1 MKKHIPNTITCCN
14 LISGCIATYFAFLGN
29 YELALLFIV
38 IGAVFDFFDGMSAR
52 LLGVSS
58 PIGKELDSLADDIT
72 FGFAPSAIIFNYLS
86 TFHIHLLFVPFLAFV
101 MAAFSALRL
110 AKFNLDERQ
119 ALGFIGLPTPA
130 NALFWGSLIAG
141 AGEWISSWEYA
152 PYHFSNGEKH
162 RRIVMMSGS
171 ADLFTDDEMMFVLGH
186 ELGHMAC
193 GHKPY
198 HMLLETFYMPFV
210 NDAAF
215 KAWASII
222 KLPLMEWY
230 RISDYTADRMGLL
243 CCQDINA
250 AITTMI
256 KKAGLPKKCYN
267 NIDVQGFIQQ
277 AREFEE
283 KFTDTMDRVVKV
295 LSIRSAEFPWL
306 VVRAGK
312 LYDWYH
318 SDEYKQ
324 IIDKN

>member
-1 MKKHIPNTITCCN
+1 MAQRKILRNLDYQAIMHPDDKKTVDWLNGLKVPYTTNWEFVREIARHPADHNIREWYDIFMAGVEYYTFQDFLRVTTSKYREAYNEVENQGEGINITNESLPKMYQQLVDACQ
-14 LISGCIATYFAFLGN
+14 I
-29 YELALLFIV
+29 
-38 IGAVFDFFDGMSAR
+38 
-52 LLGVSS
+52 LGVNEV
-58 PIGKELDSLADDIT
+58 PT
-72 FGFAPSAIIFNYLS
+72 YS
-86 TFHIHLLFVPFLAFV
+86 T
-101 MAAFSALRL
+101 
-110 AKFNLDERQ
+110 D
-119 ALGFIGLPTPA
+119 
-130 NALFWGSLIAG
+130 
-141 AGEWISSWEYA
+141 WEYA

-171 ADLFTDDEMMFVLGH
+171 ADLFSDDEMMFVLGH

-256 KKAGLPKKCYN
+256 KKAGLPKKCYDK
-267 NIDVQGFIQQ
+267 IDVQGFIQQ
-277 AREFEE
+277 ARDFEE
-283 KFTDTMDRVVKV
+283 NFTDTMDRVVKV

>member
-1 MKKHIPNTITCCN
+1 MTQRKILHNLDYQAIMYPDDKKTVDWLNGLKVPYTTNWEFVREIARHPTDHNIREWYDIFMAGVEYYTFQDFLRVTTSKYREAYNEVENQGEGINITNESLPKMHQQLVDACQ
-14 LISGCIATYFAFLGN
+14 I
-29 YELALLFIV
+29 
-38 IGAVFDFFDGMSAR
+38 
-52 LLGVSS
+52 LGVNEI
-58 PIGKELDSLADDIT
+58 PT
-72 FGFAPSAIIFNYLS
+72 YS
-86 TFHIHLLFVPFLAFV
+86 T
-101 MAAFSALRL
+101 
-110 AKFNLDERQ
+110 D
-119 ALGFIGLPTPA
+119 
-130 NALFWGSLIAG
+130 
-141 AGEWISSWEYA
+141 WEYA

>member
-1 MKKHIPNTITCCN
+1 MAQRKILHNLDYRAIMHPDDKKTVDWLNGLKVPYTTNWEFVREIARHPTDHNIREWYDIFMAGVEYYTFQDFLRVTTSKYREAYNEVENQGEGINITNESLPKMHQQLVDACQ
-14 LISGCIATYFAFLGN
+14 I
-29 YELALLFIV
+29 
-38 IGAVFDFFDGMSAR
+38 
-52 LLGVSS
+52 LGV
-58 PIGKELDSLADDIT
+58 KEIPT
-72 FGFAPSAIIFNYLS
+72 YS
-86 TFHIHLLFVPFLAFV
+86 T
-101 MAAFSALRL
+101 
-110 AKFNLDERQ
+110 D
-119 ALGFIGLPTPA
+119 
-130 NALFWGSLIAG
+130 
-141 AGEWISSWEYA
+141 WEYA

-230 RISDYTADRMGLL
+230 RMSDYTADRMGLL

-256 KKAGLPKKCYN
+256 KKAGLPKKCYDK
-267 NIDVQGFIQQ
+267 IDVQGFIQQ

-283 KFTDTMDRVVKV
+283 NFTDTMDRVVKV

-324 IIDKN
+324 VIDKN

>member
-1 MKKHIPNTITCCN
+1 MAQRKILHNLDYRAIMHPDDKKTVDWLNSLRVPYTTNWEFVREIARHPTDHNIREWYDIFMAGVEYYTFQDFLRVTTSRYREAYNEVENQGEGINITSESLPKMHQQLVDACE
-14 LISGCIATYFAFLGN
+14 I
-29 YELALLFIV
+29 
-38 IGAVFDFFDGMSAR
+38 
-52 LLGVSS
+52 LGV
-58 PIGKELDSLADDIT
+58 KEIPT
-72 FGFAPSAIIFNYLS
+72 YS
-86 TFHIHLLFVPFLAFV
+86 T
-101 MAAFSALRL
+101 
-110 AKFNLDERQ
+110 D
-119 ALGFIGLPTPA
+119 
-130 NALFWGSLIAG
+130 
-141 AGEWISSWEYA
+141 WEYA

-171 ADLFTDDEMMFVLGH
+171 ADLFTDEEMMFVLGH

-230 RISDYTADRMGLL
+230 RMSDYTADRMGLL

-267 NIDVQGFIQQ
+267 NINIQGFIQQ

-283 KFTDTMDRVVKV
+283 NFTDTMDRVVKV

-324 IIDKN
+324 IIDNN

>member
-1 MKKHIPNTITCCN
+1 MAQQKILHNLDYRAIMHPDDKKTVDWLNSLRVPYTTNWEFVRDIARHPTDHNIREWYDIFMAGVEYYTFQDFLRVTTSKYREAYNEVENQGEGINITNESLPKMHQQLVDACE
-14 LISGCIATYFAFLGN
+14 I
-29 YELALLFIV
+29 
-38 IGAVFDFFDGMSAR
+38 
-52 LLGVSS
+52 LGV
-58 PIGKELDSLADDIT
+58 KEIPT
-72 FGFAPSAIIFNYLS
+72 YS
-86 TFHIHLLFVPFLAFV
+86 T
-101 MAAFSALRL
+101 
-110 AKFNLDERQ
+110 D
-119 ALGFIGLPTPA
+119 
-130 NALFWGSLIAG
+130 
-141 AGEWISSWEYA
+141 WEYA

-171 ADLFTDDEMMFVLGH
+171 ADLFTDEEMMFVLGH

-230 RISDYTADRMGLL
+230 RMSDYTADRMGLL

-283 KFTDTMDRVVKV
+283 NFTDTMDRVVKV

-324 IIDKN
+324 IIDNN

>member
-1 MKKHIPNTITCCN
+1 MAQRKILHNLDYRAIMHPDDKKTVDWLNGLKVPYTTNWEFVREIARHPTDHNIREWYDIFMAGVEYYTFQDFLRVTTSKYREAYNEVENQGEGINITNESLPKMHQQLVDACQ
-14 LISGCIATYFAFLGN
+14 I
-29 YELALLFIV
+29 
-38 IGAVFDFFDGMSAR
+38 
-52 LLGVSS
+52 LGVNEI
-58 PIGKELDSLADDIT
+58 PT
-72 FGFAPSAIIFNYLS
+72 YS
-86 TFHIHLLFVPFLAFV
+86 T
-101 MAAFSALRL
+101 
-110 AKFNLDERQ
+110 D
-119 ALGFIGLPTPA
+119 
-130 NALFWGSLIAG
+130 
-141 AGEWISSWEYA
+141 WEYA

>member
-1 MKKHIPNTITCCN
+1 MTQRKILHNLDYQTIMYHDDKKTVDWLNGLKVPYTTNWEFVREIARHPTDHNIREWYDIFMAGVEYYTFQDFLRVTTSKYREAYNEVENQGEGINITNESLPKMHQQLVDACQ
-14 LISGCIATYFAFLGN
+14 I
-29 YELALLFIV
+29 
-38 IGAVFDFFDGMSAR
+38 
-52 LLGVSS
+52 LGV
-58 PIGKELDSLADDIT
+58 KEIPT
-72 FGFAPSAIIFNYLS
+72 YS
-86 TFHIHLLFVPFLAFV
+86 T
-101 MAAFSALRL
+101 
-110 AKFNLDERQ
+110 D
-119 ALGFIGLPTPA
+119 
-130 NALFWGSLIAG
+130 
-141 AGEWISSWEYA
+141 WEYA

-230 RISDYTADRMGLL
+230 RMSDYTADRMGLL

-256 KKAGLPKKCYN
+256 KKAGLPKKCYDK
-267 NIDVQGFIQQ
+267 IDVQGFIQQ

-283 KFTDTMDRVVKV
+283 NFTDTMDRVVKV

>member
-1 MKKHIPNTITCCN
+1 MAQRKILHNLDYRAIMHPDDKKTVDWLNGLKVPYTTNWEFVREIARHPTDHNIREWYDIFMAGVEYYTFQDFLRVTTSKYREAYNEVENQGEGINITNESLPKMHQQLVDACQ
-14 LISGCIATYFAFLGN
+14 I
-29 YELALLFIV
+29 
-38 IGAVFDFFDGMSAR
+38 
-52 LLGVSS
+52 LGV
-58 PIGKELDSLADDIT
+58 KEIPT
-72 FGFAPSAIIFNYLS
+72 YS
-86 TFHIHLLFVPFLAFV
+86 T
-101 MAAFSALRL
+101 
-110 AKFNLDERQ
+110 D
-119 ALGFIGLPTPA
+119 
-130 NALFWGSLIAG
+130 
-141 AGEWISSWEYA
+141 WEYA

-277 AREFEE
+277 ACEFEE

>member
-1 MKKHIPNTITCCN
+1 MAQRKILHNLDYRAIMHPDDKKTVDWLNGLKVPYTTNWEFVREIARHPTDHNIREWYDIFMAGVEYYTFQDFLRVTTSKYREAYNEVENQGEGINITNESLPKMHQQLVDACQ
-14 LISGCIATYFAFLGN
+14 I
-29 YELALLFIV
+29 
-38 IGAVFDFFDGMSAR
+38 
-52 LLGVSS
+52 LGV
-58 PIGKELDSLADDIT
+58 KEIPT
-72 FGFAPSAIIFNYLS
+72 YS
-86 TFHIHLLFVPFLAFV
+86 T
-101 MAAFSALRL
+101 
-110 AKFNLDERQ
+110 D
-119 ALGFIGLPTPA
+119 
-130 NALFWGSLIAG
+130 
-141 AGEWISSWEYA
+141 WEYA

-267 NIDVQGFIQQ
+267 NIDVLGFIQQ

>member
-1 MKKHIPNTITCCN
+1 MAQRKILRNLDYQAIMHPDDKKTVDWLNGLKVPYTTNWEFVREIARHPTDHNIREWYDIFMAGVEYYTFQDFLRVTTSKYREAYNEVENQGEGINITNESLPQMYQQLVDACQ
-14 LISGCIATYFAFLGN
+14 I
-29 YELALLFIV
+29 
-38 IGAVFDFFDGMSAR
+38 
-52 LLGVSS
+52 LGV
-58 PIGKELDSLADDIT
+58 KEIPT
-72 FGFAPSAIIFNYLS
+72 YS
-86 TFHIHLLFVPFLAFV
+86 T
-101 MAAFSALRL
+101 
-110 AKFNLDERQ
+110 D
-119 ALGFIGLPTPA
+119 
-130 NALFWGSLIAG
+130 
-141 AGEWISSWEYA
+141 WEYA

-277 AREFEE
+277 ARDFEE
-283 KFTDTMDRVVKV
+283 NFTDTMDRVVKV

>member
-1 MKKHIPNTITCCN
+1 
-14 LISGCIATYFAFLGN
+14 
-29 YELALLFIV
+29 
-38 IGAVFDFFDGMSAR
+38 
-52 LLGVSS
+52 
-58 PIGKELDSLADDIT
+58 
-72 FGFAPSAIIFNYLS
+72 
-86 TFHIHLLFVPFLAFV
+86 
-101 MAAFSALRL
+101 MAQRKILH
-110 AKFNLDERQ
+110 NLDYQ
-119 ALGFIGLPTPA
+119 AVMHPDDKKTVDWLNSLKVPYTTNWEFVREIARHPTDHNIREWYDIFMAGVEYYTFQDFLRVTTSKYREAYNEVENQGEGINITNESLPKMHQQLVDACEILGIKDIPTY
-130 NALFWGSLIAG
+130 STD
-141 AGEWISSWEYA
+141 WEYA

-230 RISDYTADRMGLL
+230 RMSDYTADRMGLL

-283 KFTDTMDRVVKV
+283 NFTDTMDRVVKV

>member
-1 MKKHIPNTITCCN
+1 MAGVDYYTFQDFLRVTTSKYREAYNEVENQGEGINITNESLPKMHQQLVDACQ
-14 LISGCIATYFAFLGN
+14 I
-29 YELALLFIV
+29 
-38 IGAVFDFFDGMSAR
+38 
-52 LLGVSS
+52 LGVNEI
-58 PIGKELDSLADDIT
+58 PT
-72 FGFAPSAIIFNYLS
+72 YS
-86 TFHIHLLFVPFLAFV
+86 T
-101 MAAFSALRL
+101 
-110 AKFNLDERQ
+110 D
-119 ALGFIGLPTPA
+119 
-130 NALFWGSLIAG
+130 
-141 AGEWISSWEYA
+141 WEYA

-186 ELGHMAC
+186 ELGHMVC